1 LAPSHDTR
9 FPDDVTMCT
18 SHTPGVPR
26 LGGPAL
32 LMSDSSMGI
41 VNMDVRP
48 GDTATAL
55 PASIVL
61 ASGFN
66 PELAR
71 AGGRMIGRE
80 ARSRGFNLQLA
91 GGVNLARDPRNGR
104 NFEYLGEDPLFGT

>member
-1 LAPSHDTR
+1 
-9 FPDDVTMCT
+9 
-18 SHTPGVPR
+18 VPR
-26 LGGPAL
+26 LGVPAL

-41 VNMDVRP
+41 VNLDFRP

-61 ASGFN
+61 ASSFN

-71 AGGRMIGRE
+71 AGGRMIALE

-104 NFEYLGEDPLFGT
+104 KFEYLGEDPLVVRCSAPPRSTGSRVRG